1 MATGSVIDE
10 LVVNLQLNVE
20 NFNQRLRQIEDNL
33 TRTRNLTE
41 DNARRVNSAN
51 ESMVDGFLTLAGK
64 AGKVIAG
71 LVAGNAIK
79 NFTTGMI
86 QSGEALYNFS
96 LRTGQ
101 TIKDVAVLKNALEN
115 LGLSAESGLS
125 ELNNLVSS
133 AAKLQMGLPGYEQ
146 AARFASLGISLRD
159 EDGNI
164 KSGEEILRSVNK
176 WLAQTE
182 GVGDDPATAARK
194 TQKLQYLGL
203 SSFDLLLRKSPKEFD
218 EYLAKHRQ
226 FQDQAEQQAKTSATL
241 ANSARDFKKA
251 LTSTSDNISV
261 FINKFFSALMDGLT
275 LFLDW
280 LPGIGGNLSSA
291 EKRKI
296 RRRGRQSIY
305 ELSGGKIDLRSDK
318 DKWVAYTQE
327 KKDLEAKHKRI
338 ISGSQVGSISEKDK
352 EEARKTKKQI
362 QRRQQNLK
370 LERRQQNLK
379 LERRQQNLNDVGVFG
394 LIGQLESRS
403 NYNTMAGGGNK
414 KQLTSMTINEVL
426 QYQNSRGKNM
436 KAAGKWQIMPNTLR
450 GLKKSMNL
458 TGDELFT
465 PEMQDRMA
473 FELAMNRKG
482 YRQFANATGAEKL
495 ALMGAAQNDLAKEWA
510 SMPMAND
517 AEGMHRLKQL
527 RSKFQQDLTKG
538 AKVSKRGR
546 QIANMSDAELQTLL
560 NSGAS
565 YYEGIATNKALTSR
579 TNAERVLMKGNHS
592 NSFVAQQQ
600 GNSIHINNV
609 NVTTDTSNAENVARG
624 MKSAINSQFAK
635 GLV

>member
-51 ESMVDGFLTLAGK
+51 ESMADGFLTLAGK

-125 ELNNLVSS
+125 ELNNLVNS

-251 LTSTSDNISV
+251 LTATSDNISV

-352 EEARKTKKQI
+352 EEARKTKRQLQYKEEARKTKKQI
-362 QRRQQNLK
+362 QQ
-370 LERRQQNLK
+370 
-379 LERRQQNLNDVGVFG
+379 RQQNLNDVGVFG

-403 NYNTMAGGGNK
+403 DYNTMAGGGNK

-458 TGDELFT
+458 TGEELFT

-482 YRQFANATGAEKL
+482 YRQFANATGDEKL

-592 NSFVAQQQ
+592 NNFVAQQQ

>member
-51 ESMVDGFLTLAGK
+51 ESMADGFLTLAGK

-125 ELNNLVSS
+125 ELNNLVNS

-352 EEARKTKKQI
+352 EEARKTKKQL
-362 QRRQQNLK
+362 QQ
-370 LERRQQNLK
+370 
-379 LERRQQNLNDVGVFG
+379 RQQNLNDVGVFG

-403 NYNTMAGGGNK
+403 DYNTMAGGGNK

-426 QYQNSRGKNM
+426 QYQNSRGTNM

-482 YRQFANATGAEKL
+482 YRQFANATGEEKL

-579 TNAERVLMKGNHS
+579 ANAERVLMQGNHS

>member
-51 ESMVDGFLTLAGK
+51 ESMADGFLTLAGK

-125 ELNNLVSS
+125 ELNNLVNS

-362 QRRQQNLK
+362 QQ
-370 LERRQQNLK
+370 
-379 LERRQQNLNDVGVFG
+379 RQQNLNDVGVFG
-394 LIGQLESRS
+394 LIGQLESR
-403 NYNTMAGGGNK
+403 NGYNTMAGGGNK

-426 QYQNSRGKNM
+426 QYQNSRGTNM

-482 YRQFANATGAEKL
+482 YRQFANATGDEKL

-517 AEGMHRLKQL
+517 AEGMNRLKQL

-579 TNAERVLMKGNHS
+579 ANAERVLMQGNHS

>member
-1 MATGSVIDE
+1 MATGSGVIDE

-51 ESMVDGFLTLAGK
+51 ESMADGFLTLAGK

-362 QRRQQNLK
+362 QQQ
-370 LERRQQNLK
+370 
-379 LERRQQNLNDVGVFG
+379 QQNLNDVGVFG

-403 NYNTMAGGGNK
+403 DYNTMAGGGNK

-426 QYQNSRGKNM
+426 QYQNSRGTNM

-450 GLKKSMNL
+450 SLKKSMNL

-579 TNAERVLMKGNHS
+579 ANAERVLMQGNHS
-592 NSFVAQQQ
+592 NSFVAQQQQ

>member
-51 ESMVDGFLTLAGK
+51 ESMADGFLTLAGK

-362 QRRQQNLK
+362 QQ
-370 LERRQQNLK
+370 
-379 LERRQQNLNDVGVFG
+379 RQQNLNDVGVFG

-403 NYNTMAGGGNK
+403 DYNTMAGGGNK

-426 QYQNSRGKNM
+426 QYQNSRGTNM

-517 AEGMHRLKQL
+517 AEGMNRLKQL

-579 TNAERVLMKGNHS
+579 ANAERVLMQGNHS

>member
-51 ESMVDGFLTLAGK
+51 ESMADGFLTLAGK

-305 ELSGGKIDLRSDK
+305 ELSGGKIDLRSEQ

-362 QRRQQNLK
+362 QQ
-370 LERRQQNLK
+370 
-379 LERRQQNLNDVGVFG
+379 RQQNLNDVGVFG

-403 NYNTMAGGGNK
+403 DYNTMAGGGNK

-426 QYQNSRGKNM
+426 QYQNSRGRNM

-458 TGDELFT
+458 TGEELFT

-482 YRQFANATGAEKL
+482 YRQFANATGDEKL

-517 AEGMHRLKQL
+517 AEGMNRLKQL

-579 TNAERVLMKGNHS
+579 ANAERVLMQGNHS
-592 NSFVAQQQ
+592 NSFVAQQQQQ

>member
-51 ESMVDGFLTLAGK
+51 ESMADGFLTLAGK

-305 ELSGGKIDLRSDK
+305 ELSGGKIDLRSEQ

-362 QRRQQNLK
+362 QQ
-370 LERRQQNLK
+370 
-379 LERRQQNLNDVGVFG
+379 RQQNLNDVGVFG

-403 NYNTMAGGGNK
+403 DYNTMAGGGNK

-426 QYQNSRGKNM
+426 QYQNSRGTNM

-458 TGDELFT
+458 TGEELFT

-546 QIANMSDAELQTLL
+546 QIANMSDTELQTLL

-579 TNAERVLMKGNHS
+579 ANAERVLMQGNHS
-592 NSFVAQQQ
+592 NSFVAQQQQQ

>member
-51 ESMVDGFLTLAGK
+51 ESMADGFLTLAGK

-125 ELNNLVSS
+125 ELNNLVNS

-362 QRRQQNLK
+362 QQ
-370 LERRQQNLK
+370 
-379 LERRQQNLNDVGVFG
+379 RQQNLNNVGVFG
-394 LIGQLESRS
+394 LIGQLESR
-403 NYNTMAGGGNK
+403 NDYNTMAGGGNK

-426 QYQNSRGKNM
+426 QYQNSRGTNM

-482 YRQFANATGAEKL
+482 YRQFANATGEEKL

-579 TNAERVLMKGNHS
+579 ANAERVLMQGNHS
-592 NSFVAQQQ
+592 NSLITQQQQQ

>member
-51 ESMVDGFLTLAGK
+51 ESMADGFLTLAGK

-251 LTSTSDNISV
+251 LTATSDNISV

-305 ELSGGKIDLRSDK
+305 ELSGGKIDLRSDI

-338 ISGSQVGSISEKDK
+338 ISGSQVGTISEKDK
-352 EEARKTKKQI
+352 EEARKTKKQL
-362 QRRQQNLK
+362 QRQQQ
-370 LERRQQNLK
+370 RQQQPQQQ
-379 LERRQQNLNDVGVFG
+379 RQQNLNDVGVFG

-403 NYNTMAGGGNK
+403 DYNTMAGGGNK

-426 QYQNSRGKNM
+426 QYQNSRGRNM

-458 TGDELFT
+458 TGEELFT

-482 YRQFANATGAEKL
+482 YRQFANATGDEKL
-495 ALMGAAQNDLAKEWA
+495 VLMGAAQNDLAKEWA

-579 TNAERVLMKGNHS
+579 ANAERVLMQGNHS
-592 NSFVAQQQ
+592 NSFVAQQQQQ

>member
-1 MATGSVIDE
+1 MATGNGVIDE

-51 ESMVDGFLTLAGK
+51 ESMADGFLTLAGK

-352 EEARKTKKQI
+352 EEARKTKKQL
-362 QRRQQNLK
+362 QQ
-370 LERRQQNLK
+370 QQ
-379 LERRQQNLNDVGVFG
+379 RQQNLNDVGVFG

-403 NYNTMAGGGNK
+403 DYNTMAGGGNK

-482 YRQFANATGAEKL
+482 YRQFANATGDEKL

-579 TNAERVLMKGNHS
+579 ANAERVLMKGNHS

>member
-1 MATGSVIDE
+1 MATGSGVIDE

-51 ESMVDGFLTLAGK
+51 ESMADGFLTLAGK

-115 LGLSAESGLS
+115 LGLSAETGLS

-251 LTSTSDNISV
+251 LTATSDNISV

-352 EEARKTKKQI
+352 EEARKTK
-362 QRRQQNLK
+362 RQLK
-370 LERRQQNLK
+370 PLEQRQQNLK

-394 LIGQLESRS
+394 LIGQLESR
-403 NYNTMAGGGNK
+403 NGYNTMAGGGSK

-426 QYQNSRGKNM
+426 QYQNSRGTNM

-517 AEGMHRLKQL
+517 AEGMNRLKQL

-579 TNAERVLMKGNHS
+579 ANAERVLMQGNHS
-592 NSFVAQQQ
+592 NSFVAQQQQQ

>member
-51 ESMVDGFLTLAGK
+51 ESMADGFLTLAGK

-352 EEARKTKKQI
+352 EEARKTKKQL
-362 QRRQQNLK
+362 QQ
-370 LERRQQNLK
+370 Q
-379 LERRQQNLNDVGVFG
+379 QQNLNNVGVFG

-403 NYNTMAGGGNK
+403 DYNTMAGGGNK

-482 YRQFANATGAEKL
+482 YRQFANATGDEKL

-517 AEGMHRLKQL
+517 AEGMNRLKQL

-579 TNAERVLMKGNHS
+579 ANAERVLMQGNHS

>member
-1 MATGSVIDE
+1 MATGSGVIDE

-51 ESMVDGFLTLAGK
+51 ESMADGFLTLAGK

-79 NFTTGMI
+79 NFTVGMI

-338 ISGSQVGSISEKDK
+338 ISGSQVGTISEKDK
-352 EEARKTKKQI
+352 EEARKTKKQL
-362 QRRQQNLK
+362 QQ
-370 LERRQQNLK
+370 QQK
-379 LERRQQNLNDVGVFG
+379 QRQQNLNDVGVFG

-403 NYNTMAGGGNK
+403 DYNTMAGGGNK

-426 QYQNSRGKNM
+426 QYQNSRGTNM

-579 TNAERVLMKGNHS
+579 ANAERVLMKGNYS
-592 NSFVAQQQ
+592 NNFVAQQQQ

>member
-1 MATGSVIDE
+1 MATGSGVIDE

-51 ESMVDGFLTLAGK
+51 ESMADGFLTLAGK

-280 LPGIGGNLSSA
+280 LPGIGGNLSGA

-352 EEARKTKKQI
+352 EEARKTKKQL
-362 QRRQQNLK
+362 QQ
-370 LERRQQNLK
+370 QQK
-379 LERRQQNLNDVGVFG
+379 QRQQNLNDVGVFG

-403 NYNTMAGGGNK
+403 DYNTMAGGENK

-426 QYQNSRGKNM
+426 QYQNSRGTNM

-579 TNAERVLMKGNHS
+579 ANAERVLMQGNHS
-592 NSFVAQQQ
+592 NSLITQQQQQ

>member
-51 ESMVDGFLTLAGK
+51 ESMADGFLTLAGK

-251 LTSTSDNISV
+251 LTATSDNISV

-352 EEARKTKKQI
+352 EEARKTKKQL
-362 QRRQQNLK
+362 QTKKQSQQ
-370 LERRQQNLK
+370 QQQQ
-379 LERRQQNLNDVGVFG
+379 RQQNLNDVGVFG

-403 NYNTMAGGGNK
+403 DYNTMAGGGNK

-426 QYQNSRGKNM
+426 QYQNSRGANM

-579 TNAERVLMKGNHS
+579 ANAERVLMQGNHS
-592 NSFVAQQQ
+592 NSFVAQQQQ

>member
-51 ESMVDGFLTLAGK
+51 ESMADGFLTLAGK

-125 ELNNLVSS
+125 ELNNLVNS

-362 QRRQQNLK
+362 QQ
-370 LERRQQNLK
+370 
-379 LERRQQNLNDVGVFG
+379 RQQNLNDVGVFG
-394 LIGQLESRS
+394 LIGQLESR
-403 NYNTMAGGGNK
+403 NGYNTMAGGGNK

-426 QYQNSRGKNM
+426 QYQNSRGTNM

-482 YRQFANATGAEKL
+482 YRQFANATGEEKL

-517 AEGMHRLKQL
+517 AEGMNRLKQL

-579 TNAERVLMKGNHS
+579 ANAERVLMKGNNS

>member
-51 ESMVDGFLTLAGK
+51 ESMADGFLTLAGK

-125 ELNNLVSS
+125 ELNNLVNS

-352 EEARKTKKQI
+352 EEARKTKKQL
-362 QRRQQNLK
+362 QQ
-370 LERRQQNLK
+370 
-379 LERRQQNLNDVGVFG
+379 RQQNLNNVGVFG
-394 LIGQLESRS
+394 LIGQLESR
-403 NYNTMAGGGNK
+403 NGYNTMAGGGNK

-426 QYQNSRGKNM
+426 QYQNSRGRNM

-482 YRQFANATGAEKL
+482 YRQFANATGEEKL

-517 AEGMHRLKQL
+517 AEGMNRLKQL

-579 TNAERVLMKGNHS
+579 ANAERVLMQGNHS

>member
-51 ESMVDGFLTLAGK
+51 ESMADGFLTLAGK

-125 ELNNLVSS
+125 ELNNLVNS

-159 EDGNI
+159 KDGNI

-352 EEARKTKKQI
+352 EEARKTKKQL
-362 QRRQQNLK
+362 QQ
-370 LERRQQNLK
+370 
-379 LERRQQNLNDVGVFG
+379 RQQNLNDVGVFG

-403 NYNTMAGGGNK
+403 DYNTMAGGGNK

-426 QYQNSRGKNM
+426 QYQNSRGTNM
-436 KAAGKWQIMPNTLR
+436 KAAGKWQIMPDTLR

-482 YRQFANATGAEKL
+482 YRQFANATGEEKL

-517 AEGMHRLKQL
+517 AEGMNRLKQL

-579 TNAERVLMKGNHS
+579 ANAERVLMQGNHS
-592 NSFVAQQQ
+592 NSLITQQQQ

>member
-51 ESMVDGFLTLAGK
+51 ESMADGFLTLAGK

-226 FQDQAEQQAKTSATL
+226 FQDQEEQQAKTSATL

-362 QRRQQNLK
+362 QQ
-370 LERRQQNLK
+370 
-379 LERRQQNLNDVGVFG
+379 RQQNLNDVGVFG

-403 NYNTMAGGGNK
+403 DYNTMAGGGNK

-579 TNAERVLMKGNHS
+579 ANAERVLMQGNHS

>member
-1 MATGSVIDE
+1 MATGSGVIDE

-51 ESMVDGFLTLAGK
+51 ESMADGFLTLAGK

-125 ELNNLVSS
+125 ELNNLVNS

-352 EEARKTKKQI
+352 EEARKTKKQL
-362 QRRQQNLK
+362 QQ
-370 LERRQQNLK
+370 
-379 LERRQQNLNDVGVFG
+379 RQQNLNDVGVFG

-403 NYNTMAGGGNK
+403 DYNTMAGGGNK

-426 QYQNSRGKNM
+426 QYQNSRGTNM

-458 TGDELFT
+458 TGEELFT

-482 YRQFANATGAEKL
+482 YRQFANATGDEKL

-579 TNAERVLMKGNHS
+579 ANAERVLMQGNHS
-592 NSFVAQQQ
+592 NSLITQQQQ

>member
-51 ESMVDGFLTLAGK
+51 ESMADGFLTLAGK

-159 EDGNI
+159 KDGNI

-362 QRRQQNLK
+362 QQQ
-370 LERRQQNLK
+370 
-379 LERRQQNLNDVGVFG
+379 QQNLNNVGVFG
-394 LIGQLESRS
+394 LIGQLESR
-403 NYNTMAGGGNK
+403 NGYNTMAGGGNK

-426 QYQNSRGKNM
+426 QYQNSRGTNM

-482 YRQFANATGAEKL
+482 YRQFANATGEEKL

-517 AEGMHRLKQL
+517 AEGMNRLKQL

-579 TNAERVLMKGNHS
+579 ANAERVLMQGNHS